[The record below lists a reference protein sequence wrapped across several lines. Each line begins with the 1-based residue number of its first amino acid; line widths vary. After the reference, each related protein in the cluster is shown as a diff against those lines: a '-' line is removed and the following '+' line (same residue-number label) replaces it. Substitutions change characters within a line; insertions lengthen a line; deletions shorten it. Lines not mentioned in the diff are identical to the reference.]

1 MKVKS
6 QRINLKSLYPDEIPK
21 ATYLTHGF
29 DRYPAKMIPHMAR
42 FLIEKISE
50 PGHVIL
56 DPFCGSGA
64 VLTEAL
70 LCRRHAIGV
79 DINPL
84 ATLIAETK
92 TRVYDPDTLDR
103 QREWLLE
110 EFQCC
115 CKPHQYDYPNASYW
129 FTPATLRKLGAIKR
143 VIDENLSNFEPEY
156 SGFWRALTATIVRAC
171 SKADTRGPKPFISK
185 RARERRCG
193 RHFDPFKIFESKA
206 REWISIEREFED
218 RMRNNGHTYES
229 RVLEGDTR
237 ALSSLLPDQQVDA
250 IVTSPPYVNA
260 QDYYRASKLEL
271 FTLGITPP
279 EKLKELSR
287 QLVGSDRIHA
297 EQSLVCDTM
306 PSCLAQELRDD
317 LAVRNR
323 KNACVFAKYVLDMSV
338 CFGQIHEVLRDTG
351 HCAIVSGY
359 NLISGIAVPTH
370 EVLSELACDA
380 GFELIDSY
388 VDKIRDRWVP
398 TIRNGHNG
406 VIEYE
411 YLMIF
416 RKSK

>member
-1 MKVKS
+1 MNVKP
-6 QRINLKSLYPDEIPK
+6 QRINLKSLYSDEIPK
-21 ATYLTHGF
+21 TTYLTHGF

-70 LCRRHAIGV
+70 LCHRHAIGM

-84 ATLIAETK
+84 AALIAETK

-110 EFQCC
+110 EFRCC
-115 CKPHQYDYPNASYW
+115 CKPYQYDYPNASYW
-129 FTPATLRKLGAIKR
+129 FTPSTLRKLGTIKR

-193 RHFDPFKIFESKA
+193 KDFDPFKILDYKA
-206 REWISIEREFED
+206 REWISIEREFEG
-218 RMRNNGHTYES
+218 RMRNNGHLYES
-229 RVLEGDTR
+229 KVLEGDTR
-237 ALSSLLPDQQVDA
+237 VLSSLLPDQQVDA

-271 FTLGITPP
+271 FTLGLASP
-279 EKLKELSR
+279 EKLKELSI
-287 QLVGSDRIHA
+287 QLVGSDRIPIEH
-297 EQSLVCDTM
+297 SLVCSTM
-306 PSCLAQELRDD
+306 PSRLAQEIRDN
-317 LAVRNR
+317 LAVRN
-323 KNACVFAKYVLDMSV
+323 KKSACVFAKYVLDVSV
-338 CFGQIHEVLRDTG
+338 CFGQIHEVLRDAG
-351 HCAIVSGY
+351 QCAIVSGS

-370 EVLSELACDA
+370 EVLSELACNA
-380 GFELIDSY
+380 GFELMDFY

-398 TIRNGHNG
+398 TIRNGHDG
-406 VIEYE
+406 VIKYE
-411 YLMIF
+411 YLMVF
-416 RKSK
+416 RKS